1 MTIIRQVLELAR
13 WAPSGDNTQP
23 WRFEITSDSSAL
35 VHAFDTRDHC
45 VYDLDGCASR
55 LSHGALLETIAL
67 ASTRFGCRS
76 IDAVVDEDALGNVTY
91 SVQLEPATRVAEDP
105 LVPFIEQ
112 RSVQRRPMPTI
123 ALSDAQ
129 KDALQRSVAGF
140 SVLWFESG
148 SKRRQM
154 ALLNARNAHIRL
166 TIPEAYA
173 VHKAVIEWHAR
184 TSVDRLPDASLGADP
199 LLLATMRFAM
209 GSWRRVDM
217 MNRFAGGTL
226 LPRLMLD
233 FLPGVMCSAHFALV
247 ASSAPRATGGLRRRR
262 TRRAAT
268 VADRHAMRT
277 ADATVVYAAG
287 VCALRARRQN
297 IHDVGARN
305 RGSGEHRAAPRR
317 CAWIVE
323 RSECDIPGATRTRS
337 SADGAGAFGQA
348 PTRPVDRRPAAAWRG
363 LCAYYVAERRR
374 RSIPLSSLAAKKYG

>member
-91 SVQLEPATRVAEDP
+91 SVQLEPATPRVAEDP

-112 RSVQRRPMPTI
+112 RSVQRRPMRTI

-247 ASSAPRATGGLRRRR
+247 ASAAPRAPADFVDAGRAVQRLWLTATQCGLQMQPSYTPLVFARYAREGR
-262 TRRAAT
+262 TFTTSAPAIAEAASIAQRLDDALGSSNAANAIFLGRLGPAARQT
-268 VADRHAMRT
+268 APARSVRLPLDRLIVDQRPRG
-277 ADATVVYAAG
+277 AA
-287 VCALRARRQN
+287 
-297 IHDVGARN
+297 
-305 RGSGEHRAAPRR
+305 
-317 CAWIVE
+317 
-323 RSECDIPGATRTRS
+323 
-337 SADGAGAFGQA
+337 FA
-348 PTRPVDRRPAAAWRG
+348 PTT
-363 LCAYYVAERRR
+363 
-374 RSIPLSSLAAKKYG
+374 